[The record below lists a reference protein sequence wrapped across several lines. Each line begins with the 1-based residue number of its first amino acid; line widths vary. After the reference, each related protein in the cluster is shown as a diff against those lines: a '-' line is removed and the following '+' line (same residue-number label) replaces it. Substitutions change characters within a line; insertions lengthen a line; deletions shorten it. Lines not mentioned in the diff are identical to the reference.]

1 MNDYYAKKKDP
12 PQNHLSDTLARW
24 SLVIGIISLPT
35 AIIPTLG
42 IIIGAVACTLAV
54 LSFYNGD
61 GYRAMKA
68 KIGLILGIITLMLSF
83 FVSYALVYTI
93 THWSEYRQ
101 FLQSAQ

>member
-1 MNDYYAKKKDP
+1 MNDYYAKKKEPRDNP
-12 PQNHLSDTLARW
+12 LAETLARW
-24 SLVIGIISLPT
+24 SLIIGIISLPT

-42 IIIGAVACTLAV
+42 IIMAAVACTLAV

-61 GYRAMKA
+61 GYRATKA
-68 KIGLILGIITLMLSF
+68 KIGLILGFITLMLSF
-83 FVSYALVYTI
+83 FISYALVYTI